1 MNRGFRTYY
10 KEGIHSAFL
19 TLKKKENFIKYYLH
33 LFMNLFGRILFALL
47 SPAFDLS
54 NVRLAKMV
62 RMHKKIEVSSTFEST
77 NKAKTFWTTFISS
90 MLIAL
95 MFLAGTIMIL
105 VVEAFIVLLGLF
117 LTNYDY
123 NVGMYF
129 IIFLSIPVV
138 IGLIIYF
145 ILFPLYFAPLVYV
158 VDSVE
163 DVGASVA
170 VVKSI
175 EAMKHNGKKTFFA
188 INFVTA
194 LINLVYLG
202 FAAMFVTLLFSNSEM
217 IVAIIGMIIFVA
229 GYIIFA
235 PVINLG
241 SQVACVSL
249 FEDIVFDKYNE
260 NKVAKGV
267 YVKSSK
273 TVKATV
279 ENYQD
284 KLVRMFDDVEEVDL
298 SLLDMDEVKEVNI
311 PKPVEEPEEVHK
323 IVEFTED
330 DLKQLLKD
338 NEISLES
345 GKNEHVIDESK
356 EKPVIV
362 TEDNGKKKKE
372 SIFSKIK
379 VLLFGES
386 DDEDVVSDSEENI
399 KEDFEDEENVKED
412 YYYDEYDGIEDEDE
426 ETEVEEKIVDDTP
439 VEEKV
444 EYEVKEEKIEEPV
457 VEEPVVE
464 EPVVEEPVVEEKIE
478 EPVVKEETVEEPK
491 VKKTRGRK
499 PKATSE
505 EVVEKGDE

>member
-1 MNRGFRTYY
+1 MNRGFKTYY

-19 TLKKKENFIKYYLH
+19 TLRKKENFIKYYLH

-47 SPAFDLS
+47 SPAFDLA

-77 NKAKTFWTTFISS
+77 NKIKTFWTTFVSS
-90 MLIAL
+90 MLIGL

-105 VVEAFIVLLGLF
+105 VVEAFIVLLGL
-117 LTNYDY
+117 LLSNYDY

-163 DVGASVA
+163 EVGASVA

-175 EAMKHNGKKTFFA
+175 EAMKHNGKKTYFA
-188 INFVTA
+188 INLVTSI
-194 LINLVYLG
+194 INSVYLG
-202 FAAMFVTLLFSNSEM
+202 FAAMFVTLLFNNSEM
-217 IVAIIGMIIFVA
+217 IVAIIALIIFVA
-229 GYIIFA
+229 VYIIFA

-298 SLLDMDEVKEVNI
+298 SLLDMDEVMEVNI
-311 PKPVEEPEEVHK
+311 PKPVEKEKEEVHK
-323 IVEFTED
+323 IAEFTED

-345 GKNEHVIDESK
+345 GKDEHIIDESK

-412 YYYDEYDGIEDEDE
+412 YYYDEYDEIEDDDE

-444 EYEVKEEKIEEPV
+444 ESEVKEEKIEELV
-457 VEEPVVE
+457 VEE
-464 EPVVEEPVVEEKIE
+464 
-478 EPVVKEETVEEPK
+478 TK